1 MPANQWNPCS
11 CGTCLRIVNFA
22 LAVITVL
29 ASTATAGAWGCSG
42 HHIVALI
49 AEQHLSAKAFEA
61 TGRLLAAQPIDRI
74 LPRYCKDEAAG
85 PFVSSATWADDVK
98 DAEGTAS
105 WHYINI
111 PRSLT
116 QPDLSPYCEPV
127 GPVQD
132 G

>member
-61 TGRLLAAQPIDRI
+61 TGRLLPPNRSI
-74 LPRYCKDEAAG
+74 E
-85 PFVSSATWADDVK
+85 SSPGIARTKRPA
-98 DAEGTAS
+98 
-105 WHYINI
+105 
-111 PRSLT
+111 R
-116 QPDLSPYCEPV
+116 LSVPQL
-127 GPVQD
+127 GRMM
-132 G
+132 